1 MPEELNTETPD
12 EPVEIT
18 EDVPDEIEGVEKA
31 DSDKIEGITETEDT
45 INPSLS
51 EYQITTHRKD
61 SEKFSHIKKH
71 RSKRSIRKHIIKQ
84 LNDHP
89 L

>member
-71 RSKRSIRKHIIKQ
+71 HSKRSIRKHIIKQ